1 MEYLCHKWPRIYSVC
16 RNNQPVLSSFMTY
29 HWVFN
34 NSNTTGA
41 TNGTGTTYPS
51 GAHEFTSGL
60 DTEQQKQSSSPLH
73 EKTIRATQQRTY
85 ILYITPWPRQV
96 WNTRFSTAYT
106 EKRLGK
112 TSRSNQVCIQ
122 IFIIIVYYFYFAT
135 QFLRDVSQSG

>member
-1 MEYLCHKWPRIYSVC
+1 MVTNCTWMWPNFFSRKRVLHITTANPWINWGNEYITSEGRI
-16 RNNQPVLSSFMTY
+16 RTRRED
-29 HWVFN
+29 
-34 NSNTTGA
+34 T
-41 TNGTGTTYPS
+41 
-51 GAHEFTSGL
+51 E

-85 ILYITPWPRQV
+85 ILYITPWQRQV